1 MKQFQQY
8 AETTKIWAIAP
19 FLRLEPH
26 CLAKEAKKRLKYCG
40 ICRCS
45 TRYCKNNQKTNP
57 KDRKVLDIY
66 IYRYYDNAGL
76 AEPSFFFFLL
86 SGRIMKLKFT
96 AALLLLQLSPQFI
109 IAYSSNIWD

>member
-8 AETTKIWAIAP
+8 AETTKIWAIVP

-26 CLAKEAKKRLKYCG
+26 CLAKEAKKKIEILRY
-40 ICRCS
+40 S
-45 TRYCKNNQKTNP
+45 SRYCKNNQKTNP

-66 IYRYYDNAGL
+66 IGIMTMQDWL
-76 AEPSFFFFLL
+76 SHLSFFFLL
-86 SGRIMKLKFT
+86 SGRIMILKFT
-96 AALLLLQLSPQFI
+96 AVLLLLQLSPKFI